1 MSEKEL
7 RRVAVL
13 ERVAAGDLKLVDG
26 AELLELSYRQGK
38 RIWRRYR
45 DGGARSQAQFSRLN
59 AH

>member
-45 DGGARSQAQFSRLN
+45 DGGLAARPNFRG
-59 AH
+59 

>member
-13 ERVAAGDLKLVDG
+13 ERVAGGDLKLVDG
-26 AELLELSYRQGK
+26 AELLGLSYRQGK

-45 DGGARSQAQFSRLN
+45 EKGAEGLVHRRAGK
-59 AH
+59 A